1 MDLSTDHLQ
10 TVLLCPELRE
20 HELIRYLKRLNEIF
34 TLERQSLEAYPESR
48 ELVSAYTMF
57 YMSTN
62 IPKLSFIL
70 DKLPIELKE
79 KMKAS
84 TFIDI
89 GTGPG
94 TYLWAWYDYFQ
105 GEVGNLYGIDKS
117 TLMLEQARVCGDK
130 LFEKKLSVTLTP
142 SLPPLG
148 SESKTLFFGHS
159 LDEMGMA
166 EGIKMIERLKP
177 EHIIALGPGTTDYFK
192 SSLDLR
198 EKLLAQGFELHYPCT
213 HTKSCPLLMREGDWC
228 HQIFHHVHDPSVERL
243 SQLIERDRRTMP
255 LIAQVYSNEKA
266 SKMASG
272 TMVRFLGETKFSFD
286 MQVCLN
292 SGEEKKIEVLKK
304 DLDKEQIKKWR
315 KTDVGIQLEFEVLK
329 QINAQTLRVRLISS

>member
-10 TVLLCPELRE
+10 NVLLCPELRE
-20 HELIRYLKRLNEIF
+20 HELIRFLKRLNEIF
-34 TLERQSLEAYPESR
+34 TLERQSLEAYPESH

-70 DKLPIELKE
+70 DKLPNDLKE

-94 TYLWAWYDYFQ
+94 TYLWAWYDYFE
-105 GEVGNLYGIDKS
+105 GEVGKLYGIDRS
-117 TLMLEQARVCGDK
+117 SLMLEQARVCADK
-130 LFEKKLSVTLTP
+130 LFSKKVPVTLTP

-148 SESKTLFFGHS
+148 NEAKTLFFGHS
-159 LDEMGMA
+159 LDEMGIQ
-166 EGIKMIERLKP
+166 EGLKMIERLNP
-177 EHIIALGPGTTDYFK
+177 DHIIALGPGTSDYFK
-192 SSLDLR
+192 SALDLR
-198 EKLLAQGFELHYPCT
+198 GRLLDQGFDLHYPCT
-213 HTKSCPLLMREGDWC
+213 HTKACPLLKREGDWC

-255 LIAQVYSNEKA
+255 LIAQVYSKVKVEKQF
-266 SKMASG
+266 SG
-272 TMVRFLGETKFSFD
+272 TMVRFLGETKFSFE
-286 MQVCLN
+286 MQVCLE

-315 KTDVGIQLEFEVLK
+315 KTDVGIQLEFEILK
-329 QINAQTLRVRLISS
+329 QVNAQTLRVRLTSS